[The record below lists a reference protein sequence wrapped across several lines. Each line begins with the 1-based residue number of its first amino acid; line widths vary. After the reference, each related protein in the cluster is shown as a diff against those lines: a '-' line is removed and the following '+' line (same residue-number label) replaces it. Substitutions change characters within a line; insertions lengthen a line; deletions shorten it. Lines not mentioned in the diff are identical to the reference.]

1 VEIRSVSWYPANDPP
16 LQIPLVYHTPAYYN
30 DTMKTF
36 HIITFGCQMNEHDA
50 ERMTGILEA
59 EGCISALAAEDAD
72 LVILNTC
79 SIREKAEQKFFSELG
94 RIKQLKDA
102 KPGLKIAVAGC
113 IAQQEGAK
121 ILSRA
126 PYVDIVFGPS
136 DISRLPEM
144 VEKKRFWSAP
154 VIDIAG
160 DPAYHQKR
168 IPTSRTDKLKAWV
181 SIMYGCDNFCTYCVV
196 PYLRG
201 RERSRPG
208 ADIVHEVRELGQKGY
223 REVTLLGQN
232 VNSYGKGLEEAC
244 DFPSLLRLINDSSDI
259 DRIRFVTSHP
269 RDLSD
274 ELISAFSNVPKVCE
288 SLHLPVQSGSDDI
301 LRAMNRKYTREAY
314 LNKVKRLHLAMPHI
328 TLTTDIIVGFP
339 GESKRDFEMT
349 MSLLEEVQFD
359 GVYAFKYSMRP
370 GTAALKCEGHLPED
384 VKESRLAQVLDL
396 QGKMTSQKN
405 SRLIGTKQE
414 ILVDG
419 FSKKG
424 GTLCGRTR
432 GNKMVNIDAPASLVG
447 SLVNVTI
454 TAAGMNS
461 LSGRLCE

>member
-1 VEIRSVSWYPANDPP
+1 
-16 LQIPLVYHTPAYYN
+16 
-30 DTMKTF
+30 MKSF

-59 EGCISALAAEDAD
+59 EGCTSALEVEDAD

-79 SIREKAEQKFFSELG
+79 SIREKAEQKFYSELG

-102 KPGLKIAVAGC
+102 NPGLKIAVAGC

-144 VEKKRFWSAP
+144 VEKKRSWCAP

-160 DPAYHQKR
+160 DPAYHQTR
-168 IPTSRTDKLKAWV
+168 IPTSRTDRLKAWV
-181 SIMYGCDNFCTYCVV
+181 SIMYGCDNYCTYCVV

-201 RERSRPG
+201 RERSRPS

-244 DFPSLLRLINDSSDI
+244 DFPSLLRLISDSSDI
-259 DRIRFVTSHP
+259 DRIRFISSHP

-274 ELISAFSNVPKVCE
+274 ELISAFNSLPKVCE
-288 SLHLPVQSGSDDI
+288 SLHLPIQSGSDDM

-314 LNKVKRLHLAMPHI
+314 LDKVRRLHLAVPHI
-328 TLTTDIIVGFP
+328 ALTTDIIVGFP
-339 GESKRDFEMT
+339 GESDRDFEMT
-349 MSLLEEVQFD
+349 MNLLEEVQFD
-359 GVYAFKYSMRP
+359 GAFAFKYSKRP
-370 GTAALKCEGHLPED
+370 GTAALKLEDHLHED
-384 VKESRLAQVLDL
+384 VKENRLAQVLEL
-396 QGKMTSQKN
+396 QGRMTSQIN
-405 SRLIGTKQE
+405 SKLVGTLQE
-414 ILVDG
+414 VLVDG
-419 FSKKG
+419 FSKKRG
-424 GTLCGRTR
+424 AICGRTR
-432 GNKMVNIDAPASLVG
+432 GNKMVNIDAPSNLIG

-454 TAAGMNS
+454 TAAGMSS

>member
-1 VEIRSVSWYPANDPP
+1 
-16 LQIPLVYHTPAYYN
+16 
-30 DTMKTF
+30 MKSF
-36 HIITFGCQMNEHDA
+36 HIITFGCQMNEHDS

-59 EGCISALAAEDAD
+59 QGCASSSTVEDAD
-72 LVILNTC
+72 MVIVNTC
-79 SIREKAEQKFFSELG
+79 SIREKAEQKFYSELG
-94 RIKQLKDA
+94 RLKQLKDA

-136 DISRLPEM
+136 DIARLPEM

-160 DPAYHQKR
+160 DPEYHRKR
-168 IPTSRTDKLKAWV
+168 IPTSRTNGLKAWV
-181 SIMYGCDNFCTYCVV
+181 SIMYGCDNFCAYCVV

-201 RERSRPG
+201 RERSRSP
-208 ADIVHEVRELGQKGY
+208 ADIVNEVRELARKGY

-232 VNSYGKGLEEAC
+232 VNSYGKGLDEES
-244 DFPSLLRLINDSSDI
+244 DFPSLLRLVNDVSDI
-259 DRIRFVTSHP
+259 ERIRFVTSHP

-274 ELISAFSNVPKVCE
+274 GLITALRDLPRVCE

-301 LRAMNRKYTREAY
+301 LRAMNRGYTREAY
-314 LNKVKRLHLAMPHI
+314 LDKVTRLRQAVPHI

-339 GESKRDFEMT
+339 GESERDFEMT
-349 MSLLEEVQFD
+349 MNLLEEVRYD
-359 GVYAFKYSMRP
+359 GIFAFKYSKRP
-370 GTAALKCEGHLPED
+370 GTTALKLDGHLPD
-384 VKESRLAQVLDL
+384 NVKEKRLAQALDL
-396 QGKMTSQKN
+396 QKTITRQN
-405 SRLIGTKQE
+405 YHQLVGTVSE

-424 GTLCGRTR
+424 GTLSGRTR
-432 GNKMVNIDAPASLVG
+432 GNKTVNVAAPATLIG
-447 SLVNVTI
+447 SLVNVKI
-454 TAAGMNS
+454 TAAGMSS
-461 LSGRLCE
+461 LFGQLCE